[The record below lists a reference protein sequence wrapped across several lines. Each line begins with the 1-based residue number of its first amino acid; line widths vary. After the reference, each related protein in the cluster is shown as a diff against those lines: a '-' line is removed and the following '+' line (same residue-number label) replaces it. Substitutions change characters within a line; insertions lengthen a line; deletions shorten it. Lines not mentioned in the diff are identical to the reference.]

1 KPRGRSTE
9 QNRIT
14 APAAEK
20 QARVAREVDRTL
32 VRIRD
37 LSSQTSEGSNQ
48 PAIAPAELSTL
59 AAGLN
64 RLTKQFR
71 V

>member
-1 KPRGRSTE
+1 IAT
-9 QNRIT
+9 
-14 APAAEK
+14 AAEE
-20 QARVAREVDRTL
+20 QAQVAREVDRSL
-32 VRIRD
+32 VSIRD

-48 PAIAPAELSTL
+48 TAIATAELSTL
-59 AAGLN
+59 ASGLN

>member
-1 KPRGRSTE
+1 MVS
-9 QNRIT
+9 
-14 APAAEK
+14 
-20 QARVAREVDRTL
+20 
-32 VRIRD
+32 IRD

-48 PAIAPAELSTL
+48 TAIATAELSTL
-59 AAGLN
+59 ASGLN